1 MTKVWQFYAQS
12 ARRNPTDLWISIVT
26 VLLTLVLG
34 VGVLVSS
41 TDFAFAV
48 LAAQVL
54 LGALDV
60 RFGFQRATRPARDAR
75 GAKVRRSQ
83 PDPDAAFPAFL
94 LLVPLV
100 TTALGFW
107 WIMPGLQADD
117 TPPVMA
123 LLLWL
128 IISYAAM
135 LLSILVAA
143 FLLFPLELVGRGLI
157 QAIRGR
163 FAQAVPL
170 VVGGI
175 YILLVP
181 AFGVAGA
188 LALDDL
194 PPFPF
199 AGYGIIAGLLG
210 VDGRYSIES
219 EGWLWVTRLLFVL
232 ILIPLLGLLRVRR
245 DRRND
250 SRADAA

>member
-1 MTKVWQFYAQS
+1 MTKVWQFYVQS
-12 ARRNPTDLWISIVT
+12 ARRNPTDLWISIAT
-26 VLLTLVLG
+26 VLITLVLG

-48 LAAQVL
+48 LAVQVL

-75 GAKVRRSQ
+75 GASARRSQ

-100 TTALGFW
+100 TTVLGFW

-117 TPPVMA
+117 TPPAMA

-157 QAIRGR
+157 HAIRGR

-170 VVGGI
+170 VIGGI

-181 AFGVAGA
+181 AFGIAGA

-210 VDGRYSIES
+210 VNGRYSIES
-219 EGWLWVTRLLFVL
+219 EGWLWVARLLFVL

-245 DRRND
+245 DQRNGSPGD
-250 SRADAA
+250 DR

>member
-1 MTKVWQFYAQS
+1 MTKVWQFYVQS
-12 ARRNPTDLWISIVT
+12 ARRNPTDLWISIVA

-41 TDFAFAV
+41 PDFAFAV
-48 LAAQVL
+48 LAALVL

-75 GAKVRRSQ
+75 GARARRSQ

-94 LLVPLV
+94 FLVPLV

-107 WIMPGLQADD
+107 WIMPGLQSDD
-117 TPPVMA
+117 TPPAMA

-250 SRADAA
+250 PHPDAP

>member
-1 MTKVWQFYAQS
+1 MTKVWQFYVQS
-12 ARRNPTDLWISIVT
+12 ARRNPTDLWISIVA

-41 TDFAFAV
+41 PDFAFAV
-48 LAAQVL
+48 LAALVL

-75 GAKVRRSQ
+75 GARARRSQ

-94 LLVPLV
+94 FLVPLV

-107 WIMPGLQADD
+107 WIMPGLQSDD
-117 TPPVMA
+117 TPPAMA

-181 AFGVAGA
+181 AFGVTGA

-250 SRADAA
+250 PHPDAP